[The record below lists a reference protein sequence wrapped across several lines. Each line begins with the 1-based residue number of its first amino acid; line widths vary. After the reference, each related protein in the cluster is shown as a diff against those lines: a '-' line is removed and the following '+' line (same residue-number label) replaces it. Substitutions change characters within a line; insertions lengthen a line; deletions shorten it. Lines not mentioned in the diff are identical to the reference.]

1 MHGGCDAVRRVHDG
15 RALGH
20 FGLLVDEYGAP
31 CLEIAHD
38 VDVVNDLLAD
48 VDGGAVVIE
57 GLLDR
62 LDGALDPRA
71 VAARRCQEDS
81 FDHTDRVSVRRFA
94 GVARR
99 SDAGGIAR
107 AGALSVASVSRALLL
122 RAGTV
127 RSHDREPVGSVSMID
142 RVALFVTCLADTLFP
157 NAGKATVTVLE
168 RLGIEVVFPPDQTC
182 CGQMHGNSGYPAE
195 ATALARRFVDV
206 FDGFDAIVTPSGS
219 CAAQVREHFGDLLGG
234 DDRGVPGRTWELSQF
249 LTGVLG
255 LEDVGSTFAGTVAYH
270 PTCHSLRLLRVGDAP
285 LRLLRAVPGVELHEL
300 PDAEECC
307 GFGGTFAV
315 KNADVSTA
323 MLDEKIAAITA
334 SGAENVC
341 ACDSSCLMHIGGGLR
356 RRGVPVRPIHLA
368 EILAS

>member
-1 MHGGCDAVRRVHDG
+1 M
-15 RALGH
+15 
-20 FGLLVDEYGAP
+20 
-31 CLEIAHD
+31 
-38 VDVVNDLLAD
+38 
-48 VDGGAVVIE
+48 
-57 GLLDR
+57 
-62 LDGALDPRA
+62 
-71 VAARRCQEDS
+71 
-81 FDHTDRVSVRRFA
+81 
-94 GVARR
+94 
-99 SDAGGIAR
+99 
-107 AGALSVASVSRALLL
+107 
-122 RAGTV
+122 
-127 RSHDREPVGSVSMID
+127 MD

-157 NAGKATVTVLE
+157 DVGKATVTVLE
-168 RLGIEVVFPPDQTC
+168 RLGIEVVFPLEQTC
-182 CGQMHGNSGYPAE
+182 CGQMHANSGYPGE

-206 FDGFDAIVTPSGS
+206 FDGFEAVVTPSGS
-219 CAAQVREHFGDLLGG
+219 CAAQVREHFGGLLGG
-234 DDRGVPGRTWELSQF
+234 DDRGVPARTWELSQF

-255 LEDVGSTFAGTVAYH
+255 LEDVGSTFEGTVAYH

-285 LRLLRAVPGVELHEL
+285 LRLLRAVPGIELIEL

-356 RRGVPVRPIHLA
+356 RRSVPVRPLHLA